1 MNRSNILGWAPIG
14 GLLAILALMPA
25 TASIFGDLLKAN
37 IYSNGGNV
45 TLGQNSTAATGN
57 IRVED
62 LVVEDDSTLTDDVA
76 IGGDLTVTGA
86 TILTGGIATG
96 TVTNLTATTATIT
109 NAIVAGFEIIG
120 IFRYAADPN
129 ATTATL
135 TATGTKAGDYVLSG
149 APTTANGTFKALTG
163 AAPGTNTIGL
173 TWEVDPG
180 TTITQSFMVLRA
192 Q

>member
-1 MNRSNILGWAPIG
+1 MNRSNILGWATIG

-45 TLGQNSTAATGN
+45 TLGQNSTSATGN

-86 TILTGGIATG
+86 T
-96 TVTNLTATTATIT
+96 
-109 NAIVAGFEIIG
+109 IVAGFEIIG